1 MTTKRAKGGVKMTI
15 KLKLS
20 EGSKDRN
27 LLRVSLPR
35 AAADPATFGSK
46 RSKQDSRLTRSV
58 RLADLIRLHNA
69 EVKEHGPKLEPDGVK
84 DLKLEP
90 VEQLEREESG
100 VNLELRWRRHD
111 PKPPWFLIQAQDISK
126 WACDSFALFFP
137 YLWFCPIGISKGRLL
152 MRLMFHIPIT
162 HYADQDP
169 SPSSGKIENVAMKS
183 KGLF

>member
-1 MTTKRAKGGVKMTI
+1 MIMARAK
-15 KLKLS
+15 
-20 EGSKDRN
+20 
-27 LLRVSLPR
+27 
-35 AAADPATFGSK
+35 
-46 RSKQDSRLTRSV
+46 
-58 RLADLIRLHNA
+58 
-69 EVKEHGPKLEPDGVK
+69 VKEHRPKLEPDGVK

-90 VEQLEREESG
+90 VEQLEREESKLVAEDELEPELVAEEALAASMELVTHSG
-100 VNLELRWRRHD
+100 VNLEPRWRRHD

-137 YLWFCPIGISKGRLL
+137 YLWFCPNGFSKGSFL

-162 HYADQDP
+162 HYADQDL